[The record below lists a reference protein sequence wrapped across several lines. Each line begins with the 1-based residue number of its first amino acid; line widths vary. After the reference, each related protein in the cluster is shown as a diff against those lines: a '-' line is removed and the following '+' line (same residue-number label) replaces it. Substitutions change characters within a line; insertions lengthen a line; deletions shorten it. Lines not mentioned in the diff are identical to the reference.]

1 MVLRPFQLEIVF
13 ASWLSVVE
21 YRAVDVSFKWK
32 ALRISIRTV
41 TFDAVNR
48 PCDVRMLVLPLP
60 VRLGLMDATSNGA
73 TFGVLGWG

>member
-41 TFDAVNR
+41 TLDAA
-48 PCDVRMLVLPLP
+48 
-60 VRLGLMDATSNGA
+60 LGLRPAKEKSYTPPSQPSLSPTTD
-73 TFGVLGWG
+73 